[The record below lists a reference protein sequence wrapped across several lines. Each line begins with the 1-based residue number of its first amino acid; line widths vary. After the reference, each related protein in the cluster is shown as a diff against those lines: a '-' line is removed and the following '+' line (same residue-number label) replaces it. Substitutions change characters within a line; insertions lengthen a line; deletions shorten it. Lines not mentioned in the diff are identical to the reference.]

1 MPTET
6 LKNNKIK
13 YKRSKLF
20 IADKVLSYK
29 PKNNSIY
36 EKLIPGRT
44 REIARGKP
52 IKIKYSGFSLGI
64 KRLVCVVINEIK
76 KDSKIPKMIASNF
89 DALKSKLILLLA
101 NKNELNK
108 EIDKYVNFDANGNSA
123 PKIFSGL
130 DTRMIENT
138 APATIGKSV
147 KNELLNRVNRLA
159 TDSIINSKVLVK
171 TATVPPLM
179 PGTIAPAPI
188 KIPFKNSMK

>member
-1 MPTET
+1 M
-6 LKNNKIK
+6 
-13 YKRSKLF
+13 
-20 IADKVLSYK
+20 
-29 PKNNSIY
+29 
-36 EKLIPGRT
+36 
-44 REIARGKP
+44 
-52 IKIKYSGFSLGI
+52 

-76 KDSKIPKMIASNF
+76 KDSKIPKMIASNLN
-89 DALKSKLILLLA
+89 ALKSKLIQLLA
-101 NKNELNK
+101 NKNVLSK
-108 EIDKYVNFDANGNSA
+108 EIDKYVNFEANGNSA
-123 PKIFSGL
+123 PKKFSGL